1 MGLQKNCGQ
10 KESYNNISIYL
21 NEAHEKFKFIFDRK
35 TIDKQEL

>member
-21 NEAHEKFKFIFDRK
+21 NKVYEKFEIIFDRK
-35 TIDKQEL
+35 AIDKQEL